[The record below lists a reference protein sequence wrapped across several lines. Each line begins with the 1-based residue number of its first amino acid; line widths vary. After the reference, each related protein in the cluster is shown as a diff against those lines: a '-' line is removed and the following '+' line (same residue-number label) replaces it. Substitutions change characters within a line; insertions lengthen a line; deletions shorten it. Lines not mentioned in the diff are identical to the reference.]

1 MKRPPVLIFDEAT
14 SSLDSE
20 NENIV
25 QESIDR
31 LINNSG
37 NITVI

>member
-1 MKRPPVLIFDEAT
+1 MNRPTVLIFDEAT

>member
-1 MKRPPVLIFDEAT
+1 MNRPPVLIFDEAT

-31 LINNSG
+31 LINNSV
-37 NITVI
+37 NMTVI